1 MKVLLIHTDGYSI
14 DVVGKYNTKEEA
26 CKQLN
31 FEYERKIEYQEMF
44 SNGID
49 SEWMKSSHCD
59 FDTYHIEYEARPFD
73 EIRDVTEIIEKS

>member
-31 FEYERKIEYQEMF
+31 LNMNERLSIKKCFQTVLIR
-44 SNGID
+44 NG
-49 SEWMKSSHCD
+49 
-59 FDTYHIEYEARPFD
+59 
-73 EIRDVTEIIEKS
+73 

>member
-31 FEYERKIEYQEMF
+31 FEYERLSIKKCFQTVLIR
-44 SNGID
+44 NG
-49 SEWMKSSHCD
+49 
-59 FDTYHIEYEARPFD
+59 
-73 EIRDVTEIIEKS
+73 